1 MGPFV
6 SCIYL
11 TYCME
16 YVWKSSLWIG
26 RVYFKKL
33 LNEQEY
39 YWPTINRAGA
49 AVVSTITSS
58 HYIGSFS
65 WRLACV
71 ASVSVWF
78 GSKERPRNRI
88 LGFGRKRNKRR
99 AKKWNW
105 GEGKGEG
112 EGEGEVSFLSSPP
125 PPRSFTYAVFRA
137 IFDYR
142 SSFFAPKPQGNACYA
157 GYVAPRKAIR
167 LVWTEH
173 HLLASHWACKY

>member
-11 TYCME
+11 TYGME

-78 GSKERPRNRI
+78 GSKERPGGT
-88 LGFGRKRNKRR
+88 GFSVLAAREMKHEPKNESGGRKRGRGRGRGRR
-99 AKKWNW
+99 RFP
-105 GEGKGEG
+105 
-112 EGEGEVSFLSSPP
+112 SFLPHPLPALLLTPFFAQSLTIV
-125 PPRSFTYAVFRA
+125 PRSLLLNR
-137 IFDYR
+137 
-142 SSFFAPKPQGNACYA
+142 
-157 GYVAPRKAIR
+157 
-167 LVWTEH
+167 TETPATQATWRH
-173 HLLASHWACKY
+173 EKLSA